1 MVKVYK
7 CVLYSHSTW
16 NTLTNWEMVCWWRN
30 VRVREQRDRAYQTP
44 SMCSTETT
52 CAVFVKK
59 FESEGQVW
67 GVKALL
73 SSFWFGM
80 GSKTCTGKQFPCYS
94 HPFDTC
100 VIWHWR
106 TQNLRCICTLYVLDS
121 LQQQRQSLRAPKTWR
136 WLTSDSQWLTV
147 THKCRT
153 YVRGTGAFV
162 CVPFIMFRKYVDC
175 NKGIYMCKGAS
186 IICVRVGMEI
196 FNETTVLT
204 TQLGGGE
211 PG

>member
-1 MVKVYK
+1 MKK
-7 CVLYSHSTW
+7 CKSKRAERQSVSNALDVL
-16 NTLTNWEMVCWWRN
+16 NRN
-30 VRVREQRDRAYQTP
+30 NLRCVREKIWVRRP
-44 SMCSTETT
+44 G
-52 CAVFVKK
+52 V
-59 FESEGQVW
+59 

-136 WLTSDSQWLTV
+136 WLTSDSQWLTSAELMCAARV
-147 THKCRT
+147 LLC
-153 YVRGTGAFV
+153 V
-162 CVPFIMFRKYVDC
+162 CHLLIMFRKYVDC

-196 FNETTVLT
+196 FNETTFLT
-204 TQLGGGE
+204 TQLGGG